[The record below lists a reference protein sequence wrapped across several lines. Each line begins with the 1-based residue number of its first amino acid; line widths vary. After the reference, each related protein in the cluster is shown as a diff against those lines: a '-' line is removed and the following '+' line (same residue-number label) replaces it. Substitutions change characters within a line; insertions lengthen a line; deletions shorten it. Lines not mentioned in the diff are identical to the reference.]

1 MQYNRKV
8 CRCEL
13 YASGTAFGDIVS
25 LDTVISSYTKSH
37 SLSKNARVISSCTEH
52 AKAPLCSPHP
62 PDVHFR

>member
-25 LDTVISSYTKSH
+25 LDTVISSYLESH
-37 SLSKNARVISSCTEH
+37 SITASIKTRLCYQLMYGTRKSSAMLT
-52 AKAPLCSPHP
+52 ASS
-62 PDVHFR
+62 

>member
-37 SLSKNARVISSCTEH
+37 SLSKKRLCYQQLYGTRKSSAMLT
-52 AKAPLCSPHP
+52 ASS
-62 PDVHFR
+62 